1 MKRRIEQLRELS
13 LFEWWVMLVAMIL
26 LPLVALSLRL
36 VEFKKTRNI
45 LGHFISDES
54 GQKEPNPSEIEKT
67 CAIARM
73 VAVAAGHGPYRANC
87 LKQSLVLWWLLAVQG
102 IASEIKFG
110 VQRESEQFVGGHA
123 WVECAGM
130 ILIDAQE
137 VHQRIST
144 FG

>member
-1 MKRRIEQLRELS
+1 MRELS
-13 LFEWWVMLVAMIL
+13 LFEWWVMLVAMVL

-45 LGHFISDES
+45 LSHFISDGS
-54 GQKEPNPSEIEKT
+54 GQKDLNPSEIDTTDIERA
-67 CAIARM
+67 CVIGRM
-73 VAVAAGHGPYRANC
+73 VAVAAWHGPYRANC

-130 ILIDAQE
+130 ILIDSQE
-137 VHQRIST
+137 FHQRISS

>member
-1 MKRRIEQLRELS
+1 
-13 LFEWWVMLVAMIL
+13 MLVAMVL

-45 LGHFISDES
+45 LGRFISDES
-54 GQKEPNPSEIEKT
+54 GQIEPNPSEIDTTDIERA
-67 CAIARM
+67 CVIARM

-110 VQRESEQFVGGHA
+110 VQRESEQFVAGHA

-130 ILIDAQE
+130 ILIDSQE
-137 VHQRIST
+137 FHQRISS

>member
-1 MKRRIEQLRELS
+1 MRELS
-13 LFEWWVMLVAMIL
+13 LFEWRVMLVAMVL
-26 LPLVALSLRL
+26 LPLVALSLRI
-36 VEFKKTRNI
+36 VEFNKTRNI
-45 LGHFISDES
+45 LGHFIPDES
-54 GQKEPNPSEIEKT
+54 GQKEQNPSEIDTTEIER
-67 CAIARM
+67 ARVIARM

-130 ILIDAQE
+130 ILIDSQE
-137 VHQRIST
+137 VHQRISS